1 MQEHEADPSCDGGS
15 DVGREEDSNNNYVG
29 ASAAES
35 EVLKKEMTETIDG
48 LFSEQMEKSFSRP
61 SESLG

>member
-1 MQEHEADPSCDGGS
+1 MQEQEADPSCDGGG
-15 DVGREEDSNNNYVG
+15 DVEREDSNNNYVG

-35 EVLKKEMTETIDG
+35 EVLKKEMTETIHG
-48 LFSEQMEKSFSRP
+48 LFSEPRP